1 MGIKIF
7 HTADLHLGMKFT
19 RGYPE
24 EVQQS
29 LIQARF
35 DTLRDTVEKANKEGS
50 DIFVIAGDLFDSQK
64 VAKKDALL
72 AADIL
77 KGFDGLV
84 LILPGNHDSFQKEE
98 DTLWARFRGTMGE
111 QTLILGDPVCRD
123 LRPFGLDAMVYPAPC
138 TAKHSDTNG
147 IGWIREVP
155 KAPEVKHHIGIAH
168 GSLEGLSPDFN
179 GDYYPMRQ
187 DDLEK
192 SGIDLWLM
200 GHTHLRYPD
209 RETGTEE
216 KVFFPSTPEPDGFD
230 CSHSGYAWI
239 IDLNEDKSVSY
250 RSVETG
256 RYRFMTLDDELNRE
270 EDVEGLKF
278 RFEKLSRER
287 YLVKLKLKGRVPG
300 VIYDERAALLEK
312 LREKVLYLEC
322 DLSEL
327 MREITVEDIDREFT
341 EGSFPHRMLRDLA
354 EKQKNPFALQMA
366 YELIREVKS

>member
-24 EVQQS
+24 EVQQR
-29 LIQARF
+29 LIHARF
-35 DTLRDTVEKANKEGS
+35 DTLRAIVERANKEGS
-50 DIFVIAGDLFDSQK
+50 EVFVIAGDLFDSQK
-64 VAKKDALL
+64 VSKKDTLH
-72 AADIL
+72 AAVVL
-77 KGFDGLV
+77 KEFDGLV

-98 DTLWARFRGTMGE
+98 DTLWARFRGAMGE

-138 TAKHSDTNG
+138 TAKHSETNG
-147 IGWIREVP
+147 IGWIREAS
-155 KAPEVKHHIGIAH
+155 KNPEVKHHIGIAH

-179 GDYYPMRQ
+179 RDYYPMTRGE
-187 DDLEK
+187 LEK

-209 RETGTEE
+209 RETGTEG

-230 CSHSGYAWI
+230 CSHPGYAWM

-270 EDVEGLKF
+270 EDVEGLKS
-278 RFEKLSRER
+278 RFKKLSRER
-287 YLVKLKLKGRVPG
+287 HLVKLKLKGRLPG
-300 VIYDERAALLEK
+300 SLYDGRAVLLEE
-312 LREKVLYLEC
+312 LREKVFYLED

-327 MREITVEDIDREFT
+327 MREITVDEIDREFT

>member
-35 DTLRDTVEKANKEGS
+35 DTLRDIVEKANKEGS

-64 VAKKDALL
+64 LAKKDALL

-98 DTLWARFRGTMGE
+98 DTLWARFRGAMGE

-123 LRPFGLDAMVYPAPC
+123 LRPFGLDIMVYPAPC

-155 KAPEVKHHIGIAH
+155 KDPEVKHHIGIAH

-187 DDLEK
+187 DELGK

-209 RETGTEE
+209 RETGTEG
-216 KVFFPSTPEPDGFD
+216 KFFFPSTPEPDGFD

-239 IDLNEDKSVSY
+239 IDLNKDKSVSY

-278 RFEKLSRER
+278 RFEKLNRER
-287 YLVKLKLKGRVPG
+287 HLVKLKLKGRVPG
-300 VIYDERAALLEK
+300 VIYDERAALLEE

-327 MREITVEDIDREFT
+327 MREITVKDIDREFT
-341 EGSFPHRMLRDLA
+341 EGSFPHRMLRELA